1 VNKLGIRYY
10 IKAAVSEYQDKDG
23 KAKKKYQSIGII
35 LETKNGL
42 MLKLETIPLFSL
54 KDGCLIAYLNDPEP
68 IKDPFPKTLD
78 DIPDDLPF

>member
-1 VNKLGIRYY
+1 MNKLGIRYY

-42 MLKLETIPLFSL
+42 MLKLETIPLLSL

-68 IKDPFPKTLD
+68 VKDAFPKSLNDIQD
-78 DIPDDLPF
+78 DAPF

>member
-1 VNKLGIRYY
+1 MAIKYY

-68 IKDPFPKTLD
+68 KAAFPKTLADISD
-78 DIPDDLPF
+78 DAPF